1 MYNISFFLY
10 THSLSLRKN
19 KLYKNMFKP
28 FLCNQIVLG
37 SFFFIKTYNFITL
50 IYFENNYI
58 VVKPSKLFKVIN
70 VFSIE

>member
-1 MYNISFFLY
+1 
-10 THSLSLRKN
+10 
-19 KLYKNMFKP
+19 MFKP